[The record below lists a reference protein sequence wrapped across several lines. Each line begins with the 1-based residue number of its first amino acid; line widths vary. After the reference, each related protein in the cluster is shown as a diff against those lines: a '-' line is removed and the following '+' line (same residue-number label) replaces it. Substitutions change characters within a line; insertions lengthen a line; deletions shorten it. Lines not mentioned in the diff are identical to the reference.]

1 MDKKETISDNV
12 MNLSKKD
19 IQHYIIQ
26 NRIHTKIA
34 LDINIYIRLDL
45 RFHSKCL

>member
-12 MNLSKKD
+12 RNLLKKA

-26 NRIHTKIA
+26 NRIHIKIA
-34 LDINIYIRLDL
+34 LDINI
-45 RFHSKCL
+45 